1 MSPEYTNELVKKFTA
16 HLKLEKGLSENTLEA
31 YLNDTA
37 KLLQFAESEN
47 KPVTD
52 LTTEDLHRFVYELQ
66 DIGICARSQAR
77 ILSGVKAFF
86 RFLKLDGYIDSDPSE
101 LIETPK
107 LGRKLPEILTVEEI
121 DAMVGSIDL
130 SLPEGRRNRA
140 ILETLYGCGLR
151 VSELTGLRISQL
163 YLDDGYILVEGKGSK
178 QRLVPISPA
187 AIHEIRLYML
197 DRGYSVSQPA
207 GRTTDTGHDIL
218 HYPECLRSL
227 RNPQNHQPAHIAAFV
242 RHAPARTWSQ
252 PTCHTT
258 DARAR
263 KHHHDRN
270 LCPFRQEF
278 PPAGNPVASPPES
291 KSGINL
297 RNPAP
302 FEIQRISGREKPSL
316 NKRQCVIM
324 SNLSHCFAS

>member
-178 QRLVPISPA
+178 QRLVPISPT

-197 DRGYSVSQPA
+197 DRNMLPIKKES
-207 GRTTDTGHDIL
+207 TDIL
-218 HYPECLRSL
+218 FLNRRGGQLTRVMIFYIIRNACEACGIRKTISPHTLRHSFATHLLEHGANL
-227 RNPQNHQPAHIAAFV
+227 RAIQQMLGHESI
-242 RHAPARTWSQ
+242 
-252 PTCHTT
+252 TT
-258 DARAR
+258 TEIYVHLD
-263 KHHHDRN
+263 KSF
-270 LCPFRQEF
+270 LRQE
-278 PPAGNPVASPPES
+278 
-291 KSGINL
+291 I
-297 RNPAP
+297 
-302 FEIQRISGREKPSL
+302 
-316 NKRQCVIM
+316 
-324 SNLSHCFAS
+324 LSHHPRNQNQE